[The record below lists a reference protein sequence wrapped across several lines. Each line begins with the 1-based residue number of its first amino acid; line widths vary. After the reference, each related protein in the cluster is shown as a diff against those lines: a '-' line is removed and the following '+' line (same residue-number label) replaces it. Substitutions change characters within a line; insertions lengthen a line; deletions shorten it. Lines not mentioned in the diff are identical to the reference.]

1 MRITA
6 PAVHVLFTSITG
18 PLTLELDTRTV
29 ATAGVKVRE
38 MQEEEPGRAAFKSVR
53 R

>member
-29 ATAGVKVRE
+29 ATAGVKVRRDAGGGAGE
-38 MQEEEPGRAAFKSVR
+38 SGL
-53 R
+53 